1 MFENKQWRKIAID
14 KDKIDA
20 LIQENYMSIY
30 KYCFYHVHNRDVAQ
44 DITQDVFLKFIKE
57 IKRYREYGKLKNYLY
72 VIARNSIRDHARKI
86 KEIDLETDFEA
97 ENGISSIILQYDLL
111 IIACAFLG
119 VLISCECSM
128 KKKKMQYEYK
138 IEVKNLWQFKY
149 YQSAYSSTRLSNLS
163 LRINWEYDISNT
175 NYDLFQ

>member
-1 MFENKQWRKIAID
+1 MRGVNCCSLVLLYERNMRLRNVPGSREAIADSPLAVNEPTELKGRWKEEFENEKFYN
-14 KDKIDA
+14 
-20 LIQENYMSIY
+20 LYYFVVENGKTGIINS
-30 KYCFYHVHNRDVAQ
+30 V
-44 DITQDVFLKFIKE
+44 TLTTGVFTSVLSVF
-57 IKRYREYGKLKNYLY
+57 
-72 VIARNSIRDHARKI
+72 
-86 KEIDLETDFEA
+86 
-97 ENGISSIILQYDLL
+97 GISSIILQYDLL